1 MQHLQLPNPQYTP
14 NFISG
19 WNIEDSQLCDQLV
32 DFFETNQAMQIK
44 GKTSSGIDPNSKR
57 STDIIIKPKML
68 LEPEFKIFE
77 SYMAKLHLCYI
88 DYKKQWP
95 FLEKMPNLE
104 IGKFNLQKYRT
115 GDHFNSVHTER
126 ASINTTH
133 RVLAWMTYLNDVEE
147 GGETSFSHFG
157 LSIRP
162 EKGKTLIWPADWS
175 HAHSGHSVTQGLK
188 YIITGWIQFV

>member
-1 MQHLQLPNPQYTP
+1 
-14 NFISG
+14 
-19 WNIEDSQLCDQLV
+19 
-32 DFFETNQAMQIK
+32 
-44 GKTSSGIDPNSKR
+44 
-57 STDIIIKPKML
+57 ML

-77 SYMAKLHLCYI
+77 SYMAKLHLCYM